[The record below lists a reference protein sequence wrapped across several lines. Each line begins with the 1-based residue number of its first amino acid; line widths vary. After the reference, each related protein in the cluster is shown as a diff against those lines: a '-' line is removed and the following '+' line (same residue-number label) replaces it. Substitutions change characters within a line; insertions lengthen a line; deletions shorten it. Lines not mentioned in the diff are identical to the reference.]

1 MSPKDLMTEQE
12 IEEGNFMLGE
22 SEREEIYG

>member
-1 MSPKDLMTEQE
+1 MSPKDLITEQE
-12 IEEGNFMLGE
+12 IEEGNLMLGE